1 MKTKRLVLFALL
13 PALLTSCKQSTE
25 TTISVDDL
33 YVPTFSSD
41 KKITM
46 GAWSW
51 TTRNVNDTQLSDLK
65 EAGISLLIGTF
76 NNNSDTADG
85 ALLDRAKEYG
95 VDLIID
101 KRPWSGEIPSYAN
114 KENFLGYCVYD
125 EPYMSHLNTLKTM
138 KENWD
143 ESDLKDKMF
152 FVNLNP
158 SYSSQIGTTYEEYV
172 RAYTEDC
179 GLGMVAFDYYA
190 QYHDLETDEPTLRE
204 DWLFN
209 FGIASHYARKNN
221 VPLWFTLLTTEHN
234 SSTLHYIN
242 PTARD
247 LEYQMYVGM
256 AFGTKY
262 MIHYTYAAT
271 GADHLNPIID
281 KNGNPTDSYYDAK
294 EATET
299 IRKWDGVYMN
309 FESLGVTG
317 IFGTKEN
324 TGLLDYLVHYVP
336 VDEYQTLVSAKSD
349 YDVVL
354 GHFADENNNKGF
366 VITNMTNPYESK
378 NANVK
383 LKFNSNYKGVKIYSA
398 EKEEVKVLTN
408 NSVDINVKSGSGVF
422 VVPLKIK

>member
-1 MKTKRLVLFALL
+1 
-13 PALLTSCKQSTE
+13 
-25 TTISVDDL
+25 
-33 YVPTFSSD
+33 
-41 KKITM
+41 
-46 GAWSW
+46 
-51 TTRNVNDTQLSDLK
+51 
-65 EAGISLLIGTF
+65 
-76 NNNSDTADG
+76 
-85 ALLDRAKEYG
+85 
-95 VDLIID
+95 
-101 KRPWSGEIPSYAN
+101 
-114 KENFLGYCVYD
+114 
-125 EPYMSHLNTLKTM
+125 MS
-138 KENWD
+138 
-143 ESDLKDKMF
+143 
-152 FVNLNP
+152 
-158 SYSSQIGTTYEEYV
+158 I
-172 RAYTEDC
+172 
-179 GLGMVAFDYYA
+179 
-190 QYHDLETDEPTLRE
+190 
-204 DWLFN
+204 
-209 FGIASHYARKNN
+209 
-221 VPLWFTLLTTEHN
+221 
-234 SSTLHYIN
+234 
-242 PTARD
+242 
-247 LEYQMYVGM
+247 
-256 AFGTKY
+256 TKY
-262 MIHYTYAAT
+262 LIHYTYAAT

-383 LKFNSNYKGVKIYSA
+383 LKFNSNYKGVKIYST